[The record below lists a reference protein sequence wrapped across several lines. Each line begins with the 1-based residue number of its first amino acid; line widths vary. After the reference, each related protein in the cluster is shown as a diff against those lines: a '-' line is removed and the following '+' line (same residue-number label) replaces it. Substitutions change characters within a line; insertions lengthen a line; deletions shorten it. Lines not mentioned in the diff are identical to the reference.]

1 MPTNPYAALSQL
13 SGLVK
18 VATLNREQRRIA
30 AVNSHIYRLISITE
44 LSFKLYC
51 GDSFMHMELQLFL
64 KWFQQLRNIGM
75 SRMLL
80 PDQITWPDNATTPA
94 FTSFSDVLEEFF
106 LSGGRLRI
114 PAFKS
119 NQFH

>member
-1 MPTNPYAALSQL
+1 
-13 SGLVK
+13 
-18 VATLNREQRRIA
+18 
-30 AVNSHIYRLISITE
+30 
-44 LSFKLYC
+44 
-51 GDSFMHMELQLFL
+51 MHMELQLFL

-94 FTSFSDVLEEFF
+94 LTSFSDVLEEFF

-119 NQFH
+119 NQFHYNTYIKCKYC